1 MRCLYVPRDHII
13 NNPLI
18 VIPGFSPLPRH
29 FLIYFDVIIPKISKK
44 VKKVSHKGGIN
55 TKISWYVRCL
65 YVPRDHIINNP
76 LRGIPGFSPLPR
88 HLPIYFDVIIPKI
101 SKKSKKSAKRVA

>member
-13 NNPLI
+13 NNPLR

-65 YVPRDHIINNP
+65 HVLKDHIINNP
-76 LRGIPGFSPLPR
+76 RRGIPGFSPLPR

-101 SKKSKKSAKRVA
+101 SKKSKKSAIRVA